1 MNSKTQG
8 TFDQI
13 FQHPITH
20 NLEWRDLKAMFAH
33 LGEIEEEHNGNL
45 KVTIGTHT
53 IVFQSPD
60 LSENASVETVTSIRH
75 FLRTAHSDVSSIEA
89 PHVLIVID
97 HREARIYH
105 LELNDSAPETI
116 RPYDPN
122 GDKTHVH
129 HRKHEDSGHN
139 QQPTYESYF
148 RAIGTS
154 LKDVEQIVI
163 FGSGVGASSAM
174 ELLVNW
180 LRKHEPKICDRIVAK
195 ISIDQSHMSEVQL
208 LAKARTTYASLA
220 SAL

>member
-1 MNSKTQG
+1 LNSKTQG

-20 NLEWRDLKAMFAH
+20 NLEWRDLKAMFSH

-139 QQPTYESYF
+139 QQLTYDSYF

-195 ISIDQSHMSEVQL
+195 ISVDQSHMSEVQL